1 MAVLRT
7 DRGPCFRS
15 KPFADFVQS
24 RAIAHK
30 LLPPYSPFSNG
41 IVERAVAAVKFV
53 ARQVASK
60 RSWPTQLGRAISRL
74 NNKPLSGIALSPHE
88 IFFARRRRFS
98 VENAVIPADE
108 GAVHPAGS
116 EEATSREE
124 VRDEIDRIVNEAR
137 AAEAE
142 LRSQHLGRRPRG
154 PPPVGSE
161 VLIFSPNPLGGGSY
175 GQEIYRVCGVI
186 GAVTLRLVKASIKP
200 EDVTDDKIKEV
211 HLPSIRGACQS
222 TLWIGA
228 FRQRMR
234 AGDAR
239 RTRAHVID
247 HRRL

>member
-124 VRDEIDRIVNEAR
+124 VRDEID
-137 AAEAE
+137 
-142 LRSQHLGRRPRG
+142 
-154 PPPVGSE
+154 
-161 VLIFSPNPLGGGSY
+161 
-175 GQEIYRVCGVI
+175 
-186 GAVTLRLVKASIKP
+186 
-200 EDVTDDKIKEV
+200 
-211 HLPSIRGACQS
+211 
-222 TLWIGA
+222 
-228 FRQRMR
+228 
-234 AGDAR
+234 
-239 RTRAHVID
+239 
-247 HRRL
+247 